1 MNDLLSVI
9 NDLKH
14 SNTQRKIHRRIQEFK
29 TIDTHSAEELFQE
42 LSFCILTANC
52 NAERTIHI
60 HSQLSECFCTDTKET
75 LTKKLRQ
82 HGYRFPNTRAA
93 FIVESTA
100 KKDILPTMIQ
110 TLPHEQRRRW
120 LVDNIKGLGYKEASH
135 FLRNIGYDDYAIID
149 THIIDILTRYHIIKQ
164 PKTLTKKNYLKIE
177 GHLQKI
183 ARNTQLTLAEL
194 DLYLWFLETGKILK

>member
-1 MNDLLSVI
+1 
-9 NDLKH
+9 
-14 SNTQRKIHRRIQEFK
+14 
-29 TIDTHSAEELFQE
+29 
-42 LSFCILTANC
+42 
-52 NAERTIHI
+52 
-60 HSQLSECFCTDTKET
+60 
-75 LTKKLRQ
+75 
-82 HGYRFPNTRAA
+82 
-93 FIVESTA
+93 
-100 KKDILPTMIQ
+100 MIQ

-149 THIIDILTRYHIIKQ
+149 THILDILARYRIIKQ

-183 ARNTQLTLAEL
+183 ARQTKLTLAEL

>member
-14 SNTQRKIHRRIQEFK
+14 SNTRRKIHRRIQEFK

-42 LSFCILTANC
+42 LNFCILTANC

-75 LTKKLRQ
+75 LAKKLRQ

-93 FIVESTA
+93 FIAESAA

-149 THIIDILTRYHIIKQ
+149 THILDILARYHIIKH

-183 ARNTQLTLAEL
+183 ARQTKLTLAEL